1 MSPQW
6 MLYALAVGALVT
18 LAALAAEQSTRLARR
33 PGRGVWVLAM
43 VATVAVPLSALLAVS
58 GTPGRT
64 AVLPPAAAPASS
76 GALAGAVLKAS
87 VLAAP
92 PISAAAWTSPAA
104 VQAAGIDL
112 DSVVRS
118 AWPMLSL
125 TTAAAL
131 ALSAL
136 SLRRRRRAW
145 RESTIVGEPVL
156 VALDAGPAVIG
167 VLRPRIVVPQ
177 WLLAAPASHQ
187 TLVLAHEQS
196 HIAAGD
202 QRLLAFCWLLLAA
215 MPWNLPL
222 WYQLRR
228 LRRAIEV
235 DCDARVLDR
244 GHPLRDYGAALIE
257 VGARPAGMPAFTTAM
272 AESAGFLEQRLR
284 LMARRPARWH
294 RYAAPLLLLLSIDVG
309 VAAARIL
316 PPSAQAGQ
324 NVPIALRQP
333 LAGYYQVGFKRVA
346 VVAVTAQG
354 LSMKTNMEPAVP
366 LLPASDDRYFAP
378 ATDLTVQF
386 DRAAHTLTMLHMGA
400 PFATGPRIDSAAV
413 EQADAWVARR
423 VLEQRPLPGGDAIVR
438 RNIGATAF
446 EQLTASDF
454 TPGFLRL
461 AGPLMPMQKARLAE
475 WGEVVDVAFDGVNRW
490 GWDRYKVRYTNKTVV
505 WAIWLDADG
514 KLENATPDRPN

>member
-33 PGRGVWVLAM
+33 AGRGVWVLAM
-43 VATVAVPLSALLAVS
+43 VSTVAVPLFALF
-58 GTPGRT
+58 GTLNQT
-64 AVLPPAAAPASS
+64 VVALPVDHANG
-76 GALAGAVLKAS
+76 GALAGAVFKAS

-92 PISAAAWTSPAA
+92 PISAAAWTPPPA

-112 DSVVRS
+112 DSAVRS
-118 AWPMLSL
+118 AWLMLSL
-125 TTAAAL
+125 TTGAAL

-145 RESTIVGEPVL
+145 KEDAIAGQPVL
-156 VALDAGPAVIG
+156 VACDAGPAVVG

-187 TLVLAHEQS
+187 ALVLAHEQS

-202 QRLLAFCWLLLAA
+202 QRLLGCCWMLLVA

-257 VGARPAGMPAFTTAM
+257 VGARPAAMPAFTTAM

-284 LMARRPARWH
+284 LMTRRPARWH
-294 RYAAPLLLLLSIDVG
+294 RLAAPLLLLLSIDVG
-309 VAAARIL
+309 VAAARIA
-316 PPSAQAGQ
+316 PPSATVS
-324 NVPIALRQP
+324 VPAAQRQQ
-333 LAGYYQVGFKRVA
+333 LAGYYQVGEHRVA
-346 VVAVTAQG
+346 VVTVTGQG
-354 LSMKTNMEPAVP
+354 LSMKTNLEPAMP
-366 LLPASDDRYFAP
+366 LLPASEDRYFVP
-378 ATDLTVQF
+378 GTDLQIQF
-386 DRAAHTLTMLHMGA
+386 DRATHTLSTLHMNM
-400 PFATGPRIDSAAV
+400 PVDTSPRVDSAAV
-413 EQADAWVARR
+413 EQADAWVASR
-423 VLEQRPLPGGDAIVR
+423 VASGAALPGGEAIVR
-438 RNIGATAF
+438 RNIGATTF
-446 EQLTASDF
+446 EQLTAGDF

-461 AGPLMPMQKARLAE
+461 AEPLMPMQKARLAE

-490 GWDRYKVRYTNKTVV
+490 GWDRYKVRYGNKTVV

-514 KLENATPDRPN
+514 KLENATPQRPD